1 MLVDSIE
8 EERRIGEKK
17 GFRIQFGM
25 KAEIQIERKGYD
37 KYKEKELGNEKKNIA
52 AHKNKSKTKKKNK
65 EKNVVV
71 EEN

>member
-1 MLVDSIE
+1 
-8 EERRIGEKK
+8 
-17 GFRIQFGM
+17 M